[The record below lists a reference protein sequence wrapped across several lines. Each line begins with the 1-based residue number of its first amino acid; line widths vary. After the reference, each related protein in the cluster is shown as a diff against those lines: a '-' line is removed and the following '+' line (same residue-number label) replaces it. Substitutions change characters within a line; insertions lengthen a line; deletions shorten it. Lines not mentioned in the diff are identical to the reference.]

1 MAVVNRPKPE
11 VTIDQVASFRN
22 GLGVLA
28 GLCEINSAHVYSF
41 GVTDVWIGRKWR
53 IIRQLE
59 HNKARIRALVED
71 CDLAGWQLE
80 VCRMF
85 YSNYQST
92 IGLCQEHIR
101 RAETLRASQYILD
114 SALSSEDEKDD

>member
-53 IIRQLE
+53 IIRHFPHRQS
-59 HNKARIRALVED
+59 D
-71 CDLAGWQLE
+71 
-80 VCRMF
+80 VC
-85 YSNYQST
+85 
-92 IGLCQEHIR
+92 
-101 RAETLRASQYILD
+101 
-114 SALSSEDEKDD
+114 